1 MSQKEH
7 WENVYR
13 TKEDQEVG
21 WYQPNPETSIRL
33 VRTYSTS
40 KDDSIID
47 VGGGNSHLIQHLL
60 NEGHNDLSVMDISI
74 HAINRNKRRFGS
86 EADKINWIESN
97 ILKFSG
103 DRSFQIWHD
112 RAVFHFLTDNA
123 DMRSYCEIASQHIKR
138 GGFLILGTF
147 SETGPKM
154 CSGLPITQY
163 SEESFCSIFEEKFE
177 LIECF
182 DDTHTTPSGNS
193 QDFVWVVFKKI

>member
-60 NEGHNDLSVMDISI
+60 NEGYTDLSVMDISI

-97 ILKFSG
+97 ILEFNS
-103 DRSFQIWHD
+103 DQDFQIWHD

-123 DMRSYCEIASQHIKR
+123 DMRSYCEVASHHIKK
-138 GGFLILGTF
+138 GGFLIIGTF

-163 SEESFCSIFEEKFE
+163 SEESFCVIFQEKFE

-182 DDTHTTPSGNS
+182 DDKHTTPSGNN
-193 QDFVWVVFKKI
+193 QDFVWAVFKKI

>member
-60 NEGHNDLSVMDISI
+60 NEGYTDLSVMDISI
-74 HAINRNKRRFGS
+74 HAINRNKIRFGS

-97 ILKFSG
+97 ILEFNS
-103 DRSFQIWHD
+103 DQDFQIWHD

-123 DMRSYCEIASQHIKR
+123 DMRSYCEIASQHIKQ